1 MKNWH
6 IAITFLIGALV
17 VVVGALFKLMH
28 WPGAS
33 ITLTIGLSIQV
44 LSGVLLVIK
53 LFTQRKNNDFLNK

>member
-6 IAITFLIGALV
+6 IAITFLIGALI
-17 VVVGALFKLMH
+17 VVVGALFKLKH

-33 ITLTIGLSIQV
+33 ITLTVGLSIQV

-53 LFTQRKNNDFLNK
+53 LFTQRKTNDFLNK